1 MSDGSILVPRLRLV
15 SLYQTR
21 VVQQVAPS
29 VCGSEYLTAL
39 KGILSCR
46 PEHTTILQE
55 SPFFVLGKQFKVTR
69 CKKPWG
75 KMRTDN
81 RQERKF
87 YILNKLCEST

>member
-1 MSDGSILVPRLRLV
+1 MSDGLILVPRLRLV

-46 PEHTTILQE
+46 PEHTTIQQE
-55 SPFFVLGKQFKVTR
+55 SPFFCIGQTIQGDEV
-69 CKKPWG
+69 
-75 KMRTDN
+75 
-81 RQERKF
+81 QEAMG
-87 YILNKLCEST
+87 